1 MDPLAI
7 LLYCQGMYIVLPN
20 MNMAHIVF
28 IAKNPIYWQ
37 CDNTPNIFHV
47 APSLNRFCTS
57 LIAKS
62 TEIDDSSRCDHFTK
76 GRRY

>member
-7 LLYCQGMYIVLPN
+7 LLYCQWMYIVLSN

-28 IAKNPIYWQ
+28 IAKNTIYWQ

-47 APSLNRFCTS
+47 TASLNRFCTS
-57 LIAKS
+57 LITKS
-62 TEIDDSSRCDHFTK
+62 TEIDDSSL
-76 GRRY
+76 

>member
-7 LLYCQGMYIVLPN
+7 LLYHQGMYIVLPN
-20 MNMAHIVF
+20 MNMAHIVC

-47 APSLNRFCTS
+47 TPSLNRFCTG

-62 TEIDDSSRCDHFTK
+62 TEIDDSLRCDHFTK